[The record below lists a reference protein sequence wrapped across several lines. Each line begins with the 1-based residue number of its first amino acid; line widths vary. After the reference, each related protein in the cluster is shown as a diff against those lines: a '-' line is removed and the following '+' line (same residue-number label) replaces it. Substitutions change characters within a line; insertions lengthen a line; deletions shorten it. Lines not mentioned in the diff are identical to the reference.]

1 MELNLKQKFTFLAVI
16 AGVLVT
22 IVAFIGYYISERA
35 LAETL
40 EQEMDAVVGSKGRE
54 LNGWL
59 LQKGYSSEYLANLLS
74 NIGDMERIKDPTLLS
89 LTTSDKEIL
98 DVTIGLSDKHF
109 RGYHAGDFTGKID
122 PTTEVAWYKQ
132 ARDEA
137 TGLFFSDAY
146 VDEFT
151 GKLIISV
158 VTPIKFNSQFVGATC
173 VDISLDVLEQRVK
186 NMTYRGQGEALI
198 MERNGNIL
206 ADSFENV
213 DLKTIQDLPG
223 LSTHFDEMLK
233 NGEGYFV
240 INNSSN
246 GKPRVFAYTTL
257 PSSNW
262 ILGIA
267 VDESFVFSAI
277 GSMRFTYAVIA
288 IIAFIVMVV
297 LNLKMSS
304 SLTGPIAQLQDHAIQ
319 LSKGNLSVPDLTI
332 NSKDEM
338 GTLSQA
344 FNTMSD
350 GLRNLISKMA
360 NTAHQ
365 VAAASEE
372 LTASAQQ
379 SADTS
384 VHVAEKVGEVNMNMS
399 AQLEDIDAA
408 KASVDIVFGD
418 IEKMSDK
425 TKVVAK
431 ASNET
436 AEAAQRGEKLME
448 SAVGK
453 MTNIE
458 KSVMASADVVKKLGE
473 SSQQIGQI
481 VEAISAISEQTN
493 LLALNAAI
501 EAARAGEHGRGF
513 AVVSEEV
520 RKLASESA
528 TSAEQIRD
536 RITQIQHDTAQAV
549 EAMESG
555 TRDVQEGTEAIREV
569 GEQFK
574 HIMQRVDGIQQQ
586 MAGIGTSMKTVSDGA
601 QKIVEAVESINEVS
615 RQTSEHTNSIS
626 SDTETQ
632 SASNEEIAAASQSL
646 AKLAEEMQE
655 AIGKFKM

>member
-1 MELNLKQKFTFLAVI
+1 MNLNLKQQFTVLAIV
-16 AGVLVT
+16 AGFLVT
-22 IVAFIGYYISERA
+22 VVAFVGYYISEKA

-59 LQKGYSSEYLANLLS
+59 VRKAYSSEYLANLMS
-74 NIGDMERIKDPTLLS
+74 NIGDINQIKNPQLLS
-89 LTTSDKEIL
+89 LTTSDPEIL
-98 DVTIGLSDKHF
+98 DVTIGLQDKHF

-122 PTTEVAWYKQ
+122 PTTEVTWYGQ
-132 ARDEA
+132 ARDA
-137 TGLFFSDAY
+137 AGLFFSDAY

-151 GKLIISV
+151 GKLIVSV

-173 VDISLDVLEQRVK
+173 VDITLDVLNDKVK
-186 NMTYRGQGEALI
+186 NMTYRGQGEAFI
-198 MERNGNIL
+198 MEKNGNVL

-223 LSTHFDEMLK
+223 LSQHFDEMLK
-233 NGEGYFV
+233 NGEGYFIV
-240 INNSSN
+240 NNSSN

-257 PSSNW
+257 PTSNW

-267 VDESFVFSAI
+267 VDESFVFAAI
-277 GSMRFTYAVIA
+277 GSMRFTYIIIA
-288 IIAFIVMVV
+288 IIAFVVMIF

-304 SLTGPIAQLQDHAIQ
+304 SITGPIAQLQDHAIQ
-319 LSKGNLSVPDLTI
+319 LSKGNLGVPNLSI
-332 NSKDEM
+332 NSKDEI

-344 FNTMSD
+344 FNTMSE
-350 GLRNLISKMA
+350 GLRGLISKMA

-384 VHVAEKVGEVNMNMS
+384 VHVAEKVGEVNLNVN

-408 KASVDIVFGD
+408 KSNVDIVFKD
-418 IEKMSDK
+418 IENMSEK
-425 TKVVAK
+425 TKVVTK

-453 MTNIE
+453 MVNIE

-555 TRDVQEGTEAIREV
+555 TKDVQEGTDAIREV

-574 HIMQRVDGIQQQ
+574 QIMQRVDGIQQQ
-586 MAGIGTSMKTVSDGA
+586 MSGIGTSMKTVSDGA
-601 QKIVEAVESINEVS
+601 QRIVDAVESINEVS

-626 SDTETQ
+626 NDTETQ

-655 AIGKFKM
+655 AIGKFRI

>member
-1 MELNLKQKFTFLAVI
+1 MNLNLKQQFTFLAVV
-16 AGVLVT
+16 AGILVA
-22 IVAFIGYYISERA
+22 IVSFAGYSISERN
-35 LAETL
+35 LSETI
-40 EQEMDAVVGSKGRE
+40 EQEMDAVVAGEGKS

-59 LQKGYSSEYLANLLS
+59 MEKGSAAEYLAVILGNL
-74 NIGDMERIKDPTLLS
+74 GDMNRMKNPELFSMTTNDPDLL
-89 LTTSDKEIL
+89 E
-98 DVTIGLSDKHF
+98 VTIGLQDKYF
-109 RGYHAGDFTGKID
+109 YGYKAGDFTGKID
-122 PTTEVAWYKQ
+122 PTGRDWYKKAQ
-132 ARDEA
+132 
-137 TGLFFSDAY
+137 S
-146 VDEFT
+146 T
-151 GKLIISV
+151 GKLTFTDSYLDSFTNQIVISAV
-158 VTPIKFNSQFVGATC
+158 APIKSNGQFVGATC
-173 VDISLDVLEQRVK
+173 VDITLGVLDEKVNSVH
-186 NMTYRGQGEALI
+186 YRGQGEAI
-198 MERNGNIL
+198 IVEPNGNVL
-206 ADSFENV
+206 ANSYSNV
-213 DLKTIQDLPG
+213 DVKSIQDLPA
-223 LSTHFDEMLK
+223 LAPHFENMLQK
-233 NGEGYFV
+233 GDGYF
-240 INNSSN
+240 IIPKGSN
-246 GKPRVFAYTTL
+246 GKSRVFAYTTL
-257 PSSNW
+257 PATGW

-267 VDESFVFSAI
+267 VDESFVFSAV
-277 GSMRFTYAVIA
+277 GDLRFTYIILAVIA
-288 IIAFIVMVV
+288 FFVMVF
-297 LNLKMSS
+297 LNLRMSGAI
-304 SLTGPIAQLQDHAIQ
+304 TGPIAQLQDHAIQ
-319 LSKGNLSVPDLTI
+319 LSKGNLGVPDLNI
-332 NSKDEM
+332 NSKDEI

-344 FNTMSD
+344 FNNMSK
-350 GLRNLISKMA
+350 GLRDLISKMA
-360 NTAHQ
+360 TTSHQ

-384 VHVAEKVGEVNMNMS
+384 VHVAEKVGEVNMNVNT
-399 AQLEDIDAA
+399 QLEDIDAA
-408 KASVDIVFGD
+408 KENVDLVFKD
-418 IEKMSDK
+418 IENMSEK
-425 TKVVAK
+425 TKVVTK

-453 MTNIE
+453 MGNIE
-458 KSVMASADVVKKLGE
+458 KSVMASAEVVKKLGE

-536 RITQIQHDTAQAV
+536 RITQIQHDTALAV
-549 EAMESG
+549 EAMEAG
-555 TRDVQEGTEAIREV
+555 TKDVQEGTDAIREV